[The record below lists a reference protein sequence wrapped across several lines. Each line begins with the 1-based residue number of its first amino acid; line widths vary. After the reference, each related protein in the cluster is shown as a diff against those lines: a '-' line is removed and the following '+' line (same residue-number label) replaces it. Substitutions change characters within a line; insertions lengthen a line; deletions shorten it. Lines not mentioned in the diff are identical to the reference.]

1 MKNIKIMQLILG
13 LTFTFLFTALG
24 SAQDMT
30 QNNPTRQM
38 EIAAQNKVEK
48 WDDHLG
54 LRAKQ
59 ALLMEKKLVEFAIK
73 REKLMNE
80 NISEEEKVERL
91 KNLKILE
98 TREMR
103 DILTKPQFDRYL
115 LIMEEEA
122 KDSTPRRTR
131 RN

>member
-1 MKNIKIMQLILG
+1 MKTIKNLRTIFSL
-13 LTFTFLFTALG
+13 TFLFLFSTIG

-30 QNNPTRQM
+30 QNDPTRQM
-38 EIAAQNKVEK
+38 EIAAQNKVEQ

-59 ALLMEKKLVEFAIK
+59 ALLMEKKLMEFAIK

-80 NISEEEKVERL
+80 NISEDEKLNRL
-91 KNLKILE
+91 KDLKILE

-103 DILTKPQFDRYL
+103 DILTQPQFDKYL
-115 LIMEEEA
+115 LILEEEA
-122 KDSTPRRTR
+122 KGNIPR
-131 RN
+131 